1 MVFQLLYAPYCAES
15 EIPYIYA
22 LAEKFPDSVIETY
35 NILDINEGEENTLP
49 GEMPSITRA
58 LRRGEGFLS
67 TGIVFVEGKFLGSIS
82 SDIEKL
88 VSKIENLREAK
99 Q

>member
-1 MVFQLLYAPYCAES
+1 MVIQLLYAPYCAES

-22 LAEKFPDSVIETY
+22 LAEKFPASVIETY
-35 NILDINEGEENTLP
+35 NILDINEGEENKLP

-82 SDIEKL
+82 LDIDKL
-88 VSKIENLREAK
+88 VEKIESLREAK
-99 Q
+99 